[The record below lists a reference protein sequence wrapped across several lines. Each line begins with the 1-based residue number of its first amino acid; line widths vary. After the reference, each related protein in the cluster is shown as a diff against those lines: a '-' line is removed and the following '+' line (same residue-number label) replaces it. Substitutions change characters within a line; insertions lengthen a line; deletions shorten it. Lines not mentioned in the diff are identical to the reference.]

1 MNKTIKEL
9 KAELVK
15 EMASIPKFKIALAE
29 STPEGRVLLKIAVLV
44 ERVAAQFEEFD
55 LENVEN
61 ERSDHGEY

>member
-9 KAELVK
+9 RAELVK
-15 EMASIPKFKIALAE
+15 EIAAIPKFKIALAE
-29 STPEGRVLLKIAVLV
+29 STPEGRVLLKIAVLL

-55 LENVEN
+55 LEN